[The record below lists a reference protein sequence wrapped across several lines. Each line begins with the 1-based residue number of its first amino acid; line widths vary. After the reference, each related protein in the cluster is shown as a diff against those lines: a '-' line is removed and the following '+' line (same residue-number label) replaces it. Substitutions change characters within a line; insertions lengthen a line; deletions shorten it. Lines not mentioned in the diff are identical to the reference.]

1 MSQLAGGTPVS
12 LSVGEYEATFISV
25 GAAIASLK
33 YQGRDLVVPH
43 DPDQMPEAYKGKTL
57 IPWPNRVKDGKYTYG
72 GKSYELPVNE
82 HPTGAALH
90 GLAAFTDWN
99 LKSSSS
105 DSVTFET
112 HIAPS
117 YGYPFSL
124 LSQVTYTLNERYGLS
139 ARIRTRNVGHDTAP
153 YGVSSHPY
161 LTCNLRPVDECDLTV
176 PAGKV
181 MEVDENLTPIAL
193 SDVGKLNLDYRKAR
207 TIDGQEID
215 HAFTEL
221 PSGKWF
227 VDLHDSAT
235 GQTVRLTSNEPWVQI
250 YSGTLIGRVGVAV
263 EPMTCPPNAFNSHEG
278 LISLK
283 AGEETEFHFAIFETH
298 QKDQ

>member
-12 LSVGEYEATFISV
+12 LSVGEYEATFVSV

-33 YQGRDLVVPH
+33 HQGRDLVVPY
-43 DPDQMPEAYKGKTL
+43 DPDELPDAYKGKTL

-72 GKSYELPVNE
+72 GENYELPINE

-99 LKSSSS
+99 LKATSN

-124 LSQVTYTLNERYGLS
+124 MASVTYTLNARYGLS
-139 ARIRTRNVGHDTAP
+139 ATIRARNVGRDVAP

-161 LTCNLRPVDECDLTV
+161 LTCNLRPVDECQLTV

-181 MEVDENLTPIAL
+181 MEVDENLAPLRL
-193 SDVGKLNLDYRKAR
+193 SDVDQLDLDYRKAR
-207 TIDGQEID
+207 TIAGQEID

-221 PSGKWF
+221 PDGKWF
-227 VDLHDSAT
+227 VDLYDPTT
-235 GQTVRLTSNEPWVQI
+235 GQSVRMTSNEPWVQV

-263 EPMTCPPNAFNSHEG
+263 EPMTCPPNAFNSQTD

-283 AGEETEFHFAIFETH
+283 PGEETEYHFGILEV
-298 QKDQ
+298 QP